1 MWAVASI
8 VATALVLVTAPA
20 AAAAPPAKVLTLA
33 DSGRTVTLAEGQG
46 LRVRL
51 SVCYSC
57 GYHWETLRAP
67 ARRVMRRQPQRT
79 SGGTCEPPC
88 VGGSVV
94 TTFRY
99 RARAA
104 GRTRLRLGYIPPG
117 SAPPEQT
124 FRLRVRVR

>member
-1 MWAVASI
+1 MWAVAS
-8 VATALVLVTAPA
+8 VLAAVLALILAPA
-20 AAAAPPAKVLTLA
+20 ASAGPPAKVLTLA
-33 DSGRTVTLAEGQG
+33 DSGKTVTLAQGQG

-57 GYHWETLRAP
+57 GYHWETRRAP
-67 ARRVMRRQPQRT
+67 ARRVLRRLPQRT

-94 TTFRY
+94 TIFRY
-99 RARAA
+99 TARAA

-117 SAPPEQT
+117 SSSPEET